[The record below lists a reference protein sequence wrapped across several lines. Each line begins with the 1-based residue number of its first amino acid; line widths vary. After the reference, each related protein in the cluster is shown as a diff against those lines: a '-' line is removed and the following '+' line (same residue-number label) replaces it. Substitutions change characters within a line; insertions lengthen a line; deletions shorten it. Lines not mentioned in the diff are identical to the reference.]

1 MSNLVIKELFRKIAT
16 FFRFSLVAFFILIL
30 LAGFRLYLISNSNAE
45 NPVFTE
51 GDLQMYMLDVGQGD
65 AFVLLQ
71 DDKAMLVDA
80 GPLYNWNK
88 TNKELKRLGVKK
100 LNYVVITH
108 YHQDHAGGLYSVL
121 FNYKVEKLIIPN
133 MSSFNVQL
141 SDLFYHCINFTTK
154 FENQISGGKMIE
166 FVKRGDKF
174 NFANSEVNFL
184 SPTHDFYE
192 NLNNYSLVMKVTY
205 NDIDILL
212 TGDIEKDIESELLSS
227 KTDVSADVY
236 KAAHHGSCTSN
247 SKKFLEAVDPQ
258 YVLISSNNGE
268 KNLYGHPIKRFMD
281 YLEDEDINVY
291 RTDEQGT
298 VKMMTDGKNIEFD
311 CVEGDYKSGFE
322 YLESIREMQK

>member
-1 MSNLVIKELFRKIAT
+1 MSNLVTKNLFRRIAT
-16 FFRFSLVAFFILIL
+16 VFRFSLVGFFILIL

-45 NPVFTE
+45 NPIFTN

-65 AFVLLQ
+65 SFVLLQ

-88 TNKELKRLGVKK
+88 TNKELKKLGVKK
-100 LNYVVITH
+100 LDYVVITH

-121 FNYKVEKLIIPN
+121 FNYKVEKLIIPD
-133 MSSFNVQL
+133 MSTFHARY
-141 SDLFYHCINFTTK
+141 SDLFYHCINFTTR
-154 FENQISGGKMIE
+154 FENEISGGEMIE
-166 FVKRGDKF
+166 FAEKGDKF
-174 NFANSEVNFL
+174 KFANSEVNFL
-184 SPTHDFYE
+184 SPIEDYYE

-212 TGDIEKDIESELLSS
+212 TGDMEKEVENELLDSG
-227 KTDVSADVY
+227 TDVSADVY

-247 SKKFLEAVDPQ
+247 SSEFLEAVNPQ

-268 KNLYGHPIKRFMD
+268 KNLYGHPIKRFMN
-281 YLEDEDINVY
+281 YLESKDIDVY

-298 VKMMTDGKNIEFD
+298 IKMTTDGKNVEFD
-311 CVEGDYKSGFE
+311 CEKADYKSGME
-322 YLESIREMQK
+322 YLGTVREMQK